1 MSCQWNSQ
9 DSNRVRVQWR
19 KQASSTEEA
28 NGTLLCS
35 VLGTESS
42 NHSEVRN
49 NTKTCSVAY
58 NTSLLT
64 IAEVTMDDG
73 GLYVCDVTKEIP
85 RLKRAKGNGTQVLVY
100 VPGEN
105 SGTSQYKPLIAIALI
120 PIVALGVY
128 FLCKRKKEKSK
139 KIPPRKKQE
148 HIELNQMHQDVAVV
162 EEEDSNS
169 SNSVQWA
176 VSTLYESFDYFAMKV
191 PAASSSDNLSRPETT
206 EKSSLTDM

>member
-1 MSCQWNSQ
+1 MALGKICITQEPNIINISQGDTARMSCQWNSQ

-49 NTKTCSVAY
+49 NTMTCSVAY

-100 VPGEN
+100 VRDGN
-105 SGTSQYKPLIAIALI
+105 SGFISDIRFLYLTILLII
-120 PIVALGVY
+120 PIFLSVY
-128 FLCKRKKEKSK
+128 CLYCKRKKKKERFLDHIYGNVKRNTSK
-139 KIPPRKKQE
+139 PSNKTTCKKKDTKK
-148 HIELNQMHQDVAVV
+148 M
-162 EEEDSNS
+162 S
-169 SNSVQWA
+169 S
-176 VSTLYESFDYFAMKV
+176 
-191 PAASSSDNLSRPETT
+191 
-206 EKSSLTDM
+206 